1 MTAETDSNAV
11 ADYLARHPHFFE
23 EHPHLL
29 AELRLPSTLGART
42 VSLQERQTEV
52 LREKLKMLELRL
64 AQLFRI
70 GEENDGLNARFQEWT
85 GALLS
90 ARNDVDLPHVL
101 VDGLKSIFKVPHATL
116 RLWNVAPDF
125 AHTWY
130 AEEVAADTRIFASS
144 LQVPFCGPNN
154 DLEAA
159 QLLDDAGNVA
169 SLALLPLRAAAD
181 GDAFGLLVLGSP
193 QPERFSADMSTD
205 FLDRIARTSSAALLP
220 LLA

>member
-1 MTAETDSNAV
+1 MTAEIDSNAV
-11 ADYLARHPHFFE
+11 AEYLARHPQFFE

-29 AELRLPSTLGART
+29 AEVRLPSTLGART

-52 LREKLKMLELRL
+52 LREKLKSLELRL

-70 GEENDGLNARFQEWT
+70 GEENDGLNLRFQEWT
-85 GALLS
+85 GALLT

-130 AEEVAADTRIFASS
+130 AEEVSADTRLFANS

-159 QLLDDAGNVA
+159 RLLDDAQSVA
-169 SLALLPLRAAAD
+169 SLALLPLRADAD
-181 GDAFGLLVLGSP
+181 SEAFGLLVLGSA
-193 QPERFSADMSTD
+193 ERDRFTVDMATD
-205 FLDRIARTSSAALLP
+205 FLERIARTSSAALSP